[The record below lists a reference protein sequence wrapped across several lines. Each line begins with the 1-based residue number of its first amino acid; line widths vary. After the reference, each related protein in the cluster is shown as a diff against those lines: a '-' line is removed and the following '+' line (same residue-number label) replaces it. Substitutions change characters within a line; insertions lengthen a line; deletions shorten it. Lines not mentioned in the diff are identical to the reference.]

1 MLFDSFFLSE
11 ALRNPQRQKAERKTP
26 CQLSCQ
32 RGPPKRHPTGWL
44 QAPSPV
50 ALSLVNLHVSCN
62 FHRLKLNPITTR
74 MPSVL
79 SKLNRNWTER
89 LIPGNFSYRL
99 ALRWP
104 DKAASTE
111 GSAAVCC
118 GFMKIFVY
126 FWLMFRWVSLLA
138 GGELRFPENS
148 SQKTLCRCFFKPC
161 YLLSS
166 IIQQKYKSQSTSDK
180 RLMALQWP
188 SAQLQLHVASVT
200 RDTFIFF
207 SF

>member
-11 ALRNPQRQKAERKTP
+11 ALRNPQSQKTERKTP

-44 QAPSPV
+44 QAPSTV

-89 LIPGNFSYRL
+89 LIPGNFSYQL

-138 GGELRFPENS
+138 DGELRFPENS
-148 SQKTLCRCFFKPC
+148 SQKTL
-161 YLLSS
+161 
-166 IIQQKYKSQSTSDK
+166 
-180 RLMALQWP
+180 
-188 SAQLQLHVASVT
+188 
-200 RDTFIFF
+200 
-207 SF
+207 